1 MQRVPCRTDSRRP
14 IRYFKSPLPSFRRLL
29 STLFL
34 GTPLLLLRRLAC
46 RFGFS
51 EMDGVT
57 SSGLFPLQRCKTIHV
72 VRHAQGI
79 HNKGHERDHRAYS
92 SSEFFDAHL
101 TPLGWDQVD
110 NLRKHIKSC
119 GLSKRIELVIASPL
133 LRTMQTAVGVFGG
146 DGYEDG
152 VNITP
157 PLMVENTGE
166 SGRPAIS
173 SLNCPPFMAVEDC
186 RERLGVNPCD
196 KRRSISEYQKL
207 FPAIDFSL
215 AKNDADV
222 LWKADI
228 RETNEEVAARGV
240 KFISWLCTLKEKEIA
255 VVTHSAFLF
264 HTLQMFGG
272 DCHPIIKEEIGK
284 QFGNCLISKAPEF
297 SSDEDEFDNY
307 DATTESYSHNFHED
321 EAYMPMDG
329 EAVSDLVALLFLGEA
344 QDFQLHFES
353 GSHFI

>member
-1 MQRVPCRTDSRRP
+1 MTHEVESVCYAISEVVKQ
-14 IRYFKSPLPSFRRLL
+14 
-29 STLFL
+29 
-34 GTPLLLLRRLAC
+34 
-46 RFGFS
+46 

-57 SSGLFPLQRCKTIHV
+57 SSGLFPLQRCKTIHL

-79 HNKGHERDHRAYS
+79 HNKGHEKDHRAYS
-92 SSEFFDAHL
+92 SPEFFDAHL

-146 DGYEDG
+146 DGYDDG
-152 VNITP
+152 VNNTP
-157 PLMVENTGE
+157 PLMVENTGD

-173 SLNCPPFMAVEDC
+173 SLNCPPFVVVEDC

-215 AKNDADV
+215 IENDEDI

-228 RETNEEVAARGV
+228 RETDEEVAARGV

-264 HTLQMFGG
+264 QTLQTFGG
-272 DCHPIIKEEIGK
+272 DCHPIIKEEISK
-284 QFGNCLISKAPEF
+284 QFGNCELRS
-297 SSDEDEFDNY
+297 
-307 DATTESYSHNFHED
+307 
-321 EAYMPMDG
+321 ML
-329 EAVSDLVALLFLGEA
+329 LV
-344 QDFQLHFES
+344 DRR
-353 GSHFI
+353 